1 MTQIK
6 MENMKFINKVII
18 FSALISTLYTVAQEK
33 VKIDGVAAVVGKNIV
48 LYSEVKAA
56 KKQVEKDESVKSKY
70 TECNIIEK
78 ILNDKL
84 LAHHAVIDSLPVDE
98 AQINSEVERK
108 ISYFTQQLGSKEKLL
123 DFFGF
128 NSLIDIKKELFNVEK
143 EAQLARKMQQKIAA
157 GIDVTPEEVTS
168 YFKSLEKEDSVPEF
182 GTEVEVGQIVLEATA
197 DEKAEQGLINKLN
210 KIKNDVEKGGSSF
223 RMKAILYSQDP
234 SVTRGKEGEG
244 KGGSYTITKQSG
256 FVKEF
261 KDAAFSLEEGEISE
275 PFKSQFGYHILIVE
289 KIRGKE
295 RDVRH
300 ILLQTE
306 ISDEALTKVKDSLIV
321 IKNDILTNKITFEE
335 AVLKHSSDKKTNK
348 NYGLLINPQQNDTFF
363 DLTNMPPEIY
373 ARISELKE
381 GELSDVFYDETR
393 EGKKMYKIMLVKSKI
408 PAHKANIDKDY
419 VKIKQLALHKKRS
432 ELVKEWTDDKIKET
446 YIKIHN
452 QYKNCTFEYNWIK
465 K

>member
-18 FSALISTLYTVAQEK
+18 FSTLISTLYTVAQEK

-56 KKQVEKDESVKSKY
+56 KKQVEKDESTKSKY

-143 EAQLARKMQQKIAA
+143 EGQLARKMQQKIAA

-168 YFKSLEKEDSVPEF
+168 YFKSLEKEDAVPEF
-182 GTEVEVGQIVLEATA
+182 GIEVEVGQIVLEATA

-446 YIKIHN
+446 YVKIHN